1 MALYLVEC
9 IESATFPSLP
19 TRYRLTNNLI
29 LEITF
34 LNLSRDLG
42 TYQCVDGLKSYQE
55 KIGL

>member
-1 MALYLVEC
+1 MYLVEY
-9 IESATFPSLP
+9 IDTATFPSLP

-42 TYQCVDGLKSYQE
+42 AYQRDDGLKSYQE